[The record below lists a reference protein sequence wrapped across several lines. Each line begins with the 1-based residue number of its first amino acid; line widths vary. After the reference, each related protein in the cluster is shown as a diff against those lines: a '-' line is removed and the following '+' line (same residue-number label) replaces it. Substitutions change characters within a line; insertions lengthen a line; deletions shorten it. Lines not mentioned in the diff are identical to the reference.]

1 MGEVTRP
8 GQVAMGS
15 TKLSL
20 TDVITEVGGIKEASA
35 DAAGVFVIR
44 PSVGVDRLA
53 NVYQFDLR
61 NSIAYV
67 FSNQF
72 RVIPN
77 DIVYVSTTGLG
88 RLNRVIDQVTP
99 ALDLINLTN
108 TSETSLRD
116 LVDLNE

>member
-1 MGEVTRP
+1 M
-8 GQVAMGS
+8 S
-15 TKLSL
+15 
-20 TDVITEVGGIKEASA
+20 
-35 DAAGVFVIR
+35 
-44 PSVGVDRLA
+44 DRLA
-53 NVYQFDLR
+53 DVYQFDLR

-99 ALDLINLTN
+99 GAGPRHPSPTPQ
-108 TSETSLRD
+108 RRA
-116 LVDLNE
+116 

>member
-1 MGEVTRP
+1 M
-8 GQVAMGS
+8 
-15 TKLSL
+15 
-20 TDVITEVGGIKEASA
+20 
-35 DAAGVFVIR
+35 
-44 PSVGVDRLA
+44 GVDRLA
-53 NVYQFDLR
+53 NVYQFDLPKFHR
-61 NSIAYV
+61 V
-67 FSNQF
+67 RFSNQF